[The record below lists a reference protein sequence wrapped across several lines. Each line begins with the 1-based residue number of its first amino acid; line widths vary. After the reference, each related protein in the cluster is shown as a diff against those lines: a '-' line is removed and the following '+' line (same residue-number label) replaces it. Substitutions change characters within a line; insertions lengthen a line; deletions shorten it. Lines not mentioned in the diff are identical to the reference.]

1 MTNLILARTVRRESE
16 LAIRSA
22 LGASAATIR
31 RTLLAESLVLCG
43 CGAIAGLLIARPM
56 FSTVARFASRYS
68 VRALDLQLD
77 ATPLW
82 VGVGLAL
89 SAAILLAFVPP
100 LPSPG
105 HANQRTTGA
114 NRRLRGFAVAQI
126 AASFILL
133 AGAGTLIRTLYTL
146 QQTNPGFKTS
156 ILAVNLPVVG
166 VGRTAAQTRA
176 FYRDVQRRLSGLPN
190 VDQVVMGSNVPWR
203 DIGGGPTRL
212 NPRPGGMQFTVEGA
226 PYNEHLRA
234 RGRAVSAQFFGAF
247 GIPVLAGREFNDNDV
262 DGAERVVIVSASLAR
277 TLFPGQDAINRHLMW
292 TDGVAKFVNLSAEPR
307 RIVGVVADVDD
318 EKIDG
323 GKPLTVYHPFEQEL
337 QGGRVFVVYTGSNP
351 YALVTPIQRTI
362 REMAPQQPVEQAAT
376 LDDVRAEVMSPER
389 LNTIV
394 FGVFAAVALLIS
406 IVGIGGVLAFS
417 VSGRTRE
424 FGIRLAVGA
433 APARLLLRVLA
444 EGVSM
449 AAVGLVAGLGVG
461 WVLTKSA
468 APYIQGLQLP
478 GVLPLVG
485 ATLLLFI
492 ATLVAAFIPAAR
504 AASIDPV
511 VALRSN

>member
-1 MTNLILARTVRRESE
+1 
-16 LAIRSA
+16 
-22 LGASAATIR
+22 
-31 RTLLAESLVLCG
+31 
-43 CGAIAGLLIARPM
+43 
-56 FSTVARFASRYS
+56 
-68 VRALDLQLD
+68 
-77 ATPLW
+77 
-82 VGVGLAL
+82 
-89 SAAILLAFVPP
+89 
-100 LPSPG
+100 
-105 HANQRTTGA
+105 
-114 NRRLRGFAVAQI
+114 
-126 AASFILL
+126 
-133 AGAGTLIRTLYTL
+133 
-146 QQTNPGFKTS
+146 
-156 ILAVNLPVVG
+156 
-166 VGRTAAQTRA
+166 
-176 FYRDVQRRLSGLPN
+176 
-190 VDQVVMGSNVPWR
+190 
-203 DIGGGPTRL
+203 
-212 NPRPGGMQFTVEGA
+212 MQFTVEGA

-234 RGRAVSAQFFGAF
+234 RGRAVSAQFFAAF
-247 GIPVLAGREFNDNDV
+247 GIPVLAGREFNDSDV
-262 DGAERVVIVSASLAR
+262 DGAERVVIISASLAR

-292 TDGVAKFVNLSAEPR
+292 TDGVAKFVNLSPEPR

-449 AAVGLVAGLGVG
+449 AAAGLVVGLGVG
-461 WVLTKSA
+461 WVLTISA
-468 APYIQGLQLP
+468 ASYIQGLQLP
-478 GVLPLVG
+478 GALPLVG
-485 ATLLLFI
+485 AALLLFI
-492 ATLVAAFIPAAR
+492 AALVAAFIPAAR
-504 AASIDPV
+504 AARIDPV